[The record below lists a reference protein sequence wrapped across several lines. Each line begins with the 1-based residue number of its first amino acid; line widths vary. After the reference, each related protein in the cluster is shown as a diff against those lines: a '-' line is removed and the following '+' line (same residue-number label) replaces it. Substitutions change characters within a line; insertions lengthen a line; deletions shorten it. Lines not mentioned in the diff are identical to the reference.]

1 MDSDNRKSCYHKA
14 LQLLTGRDHSC
25 AELTRKLQTRGFDAP
40 VIEAVIVECQRL
52 NYLDDKR
59 FADGYVSLLQRKGY
73 GINSVKHKLYAKG
86 ISETLIQDSVALSGT
101 DKVQLKLCR
110 RVLAKKVNRLSG
122 DKSSEDQAPKLYR
135 YLFNRGFPAHIIRQT
150 IREMIHG
157 RP

>member
-1 MDSDNRKSCYHKA
+1 
-14 LQLLTGRDHSC
+14 
-25 AELTRKLQTRGFDAP
+25 
-40 VIEAVIVECQRL
+40 
-52 NYLDDKR
+52 
-59 FADGYVSLLQRKGY
+59 
-73 GINSVKHKLYAKG
+73 
-86 ISETLIQDSVALSGT
+86 
-101 DKVQLKLCR
+101 LCR